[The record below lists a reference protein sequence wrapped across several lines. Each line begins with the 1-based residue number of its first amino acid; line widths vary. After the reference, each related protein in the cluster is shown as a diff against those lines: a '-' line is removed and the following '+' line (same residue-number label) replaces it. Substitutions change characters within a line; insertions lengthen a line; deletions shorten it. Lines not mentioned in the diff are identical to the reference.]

1 MAYKIL
7 DNGIENAKVCE
18 VRKWSEDF
26 EKLMVKLYSAD
37 QQDLGPGRTLTLFYQ
52 KTEWGRAET
61 WRHEDSLRKKGLW

>member
-52 KTEWGRAET
+52 KTE
-61 WRHEDSLRKKGLW
+61 